1 LSGEL
6 SDAFEKM
13 DGRQVASGEVRKR
26 IEERKRG
33 APHVGFT
40 CGDFDFIAPEFFFA
54 SGLIEAA

>member
-1 LSGEL
+1 LNWEL
-6 SDAFEKM
+6 DDAFEKI
-13 DGRQVASGEVRKR
+13 DGRQVAGGYVRKR
-26 IEERKRG
+26 IEEKKRG

>member
-1 LSGEL
+1 L
-6 SDAFEKM
+6 
-13 DGRQVASGEVRKR
+13 RKR